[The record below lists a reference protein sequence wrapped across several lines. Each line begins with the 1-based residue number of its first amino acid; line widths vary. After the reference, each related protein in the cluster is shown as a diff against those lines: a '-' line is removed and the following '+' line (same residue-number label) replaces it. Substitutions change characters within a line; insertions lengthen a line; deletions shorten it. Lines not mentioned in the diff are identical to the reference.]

1 MTDVQTHPHETE
13 TLKAVDLDTIDVLAV
28 LHALSDPVRLEIV
41 RQLAGCVGSSELKCG
56 QVEIP
61 VTKSTASHHFKT
73 LYEAGIVSARVQ
85 GTSKY
90 IRLRG
95 AELEQRFPGL
105 IASVLRAAA
114 VTA

>member
-1 MTDVQTHPHETE
+1 MTDVQTFPKEAE
-13 TLKAVDLDTIDVLAV
+13 ALKAVDLDTIDVLAV

-41 RQLAGCVGSSELKCG
+41 RQLGGCVGSSELKCG
-56 QVEIP
+56 QVELP

-95 AELEQRFPGL
+95 AELERRFPGL
-105 IASVLRAAA
+105 IDSVLRAAA
-114 VTA
+114 VAS